1 MHLFF
6 RFALWLLHFLYS
18 IHLALSS
25 IRSRYFRSAPGSLTA
40 TRSKTPSHLALVLAS
55 QEPKLCASDAREAFL
70 ACTERAVACC
80 RAAGIRCLSVY
91 DRQGILLNEFDVV
104 EERLEKCLPPTQD
117 QFSQAEAVFPLTPPL
132 SDDSDVS
139 DGSYFEGRTYVKT
152 VCSGDTTER
161 RRKRSRN
168 RPAIQRHRMLG
179 PSNSESFILQF
190 VSRDTGKPTIAAV
203 ADSLLRSIA
212 HQPPRRV
219 KDEAEEFSVSILD
232 IETILEGARGY
243 KAPDLTIVHHVTVPR
258 RQCPPLELHSFPPW
272 QLRLTEIYHNGFSG
286 FWDRWLRA
294 KVFQRDKTWMLLSEL
309 DVRRALDEYSSAEF
323 RLGK

>member
-1 MHLFF
+1 MHLLF

-25 IRSRYFRSAPGSLTA
+25 IRSRYLRSTPRSLTA

-55 QEPKLCASDAREAFL
+55 QEPELCVSEAREALL
-70 ACTERAVACC
+70 ACTERAVAYC
-80 RAAGIRCLSVY
+80 RVAGIRCLSVY
-91 DRQGILLNEFDVV
+91 DRQGILLNAFDVA

-139 DGSYFEGRTYVKT
+139 DGSNIKGRTYPKT
-152 VCSGDTTER
+152 IRSGDTTER
-161 RRKRSRN
+161 RRKRSGN

-179 PSNSESFILQF
+179 PSNSEDFMLQF

-203 ADSLLRSIA
+203 ADSLLRSVA
-212 HQPPRRV
+212 HRSPRKV
-219 KDEAEEFSVSILD
+219 KKEVEELGISVPGIEA
-232 IETILEGARGY
+232 ILEGGRGY

-272 QLRLTEIYHNGFSG
+272 QLRLTEIYHNGFTGSR
-286 FWDRWLRA
+286 DRWLRA
-294 KVFQRDKTWMLLSEL
+294 KVSPRDKTWTLLSEL